1 MRATEFLTE
10 SPLTPANL
18 FDPRHLDWRPAN
30 FLKKI
35 KDGTPFVDKEGNQY
49 FPSESSYQSAEVTIN
64 NLLEK
69 LKEQPNTPLPS
80 MSIQIDKIVT
90 PQGEELPGKAVSV
103 SKFEKADLQTKK
115 GQVTTDVNV
124 QPIGIGIATEPVNQP
139 GTKPKD
145 KVVLTTDE
153 EVKRA
158 LDKNQEIAAG
168 DLYKVILGNKV
179 LDSAGEL
186 GIAIKEVA
194 VQMQE
199 GKVPDLSQYDETT
212 QKKIAIDAGEYLG
225 ILAMVNN
232 IAEFPK
238 RDRFLKFLGS
248 ANFNDLSLIFPGE
261 QNASLSDSYGVQN
274 ASTGHTI
281 MISSKGGKG
290 STASGA
296 APALSGLAPS
306 IQKRK
311 DKIKPGNPLDFINS
325 IIQVKPVTVQ
335 GFAGMNWLHT
345 YYPDLVPPEYEGLLP
360 FYSEDMRQV
369 LKNINTKGAEP
380 MPEKFNSL
388 IQAPSIQQSK
398 GTDGG
403 KLAYVVTKD
412 LVRIINESGLIDNFR
427 KTVLELLDE
436 NFIQIFSRIIGK
448 KLVTKILWPGK
459 VDGNVS
465 LHTKMSPGSPGDA
478 GLSFKV
484 TD

>member
-10 SPLTPANL
+10 SPLTPGNL
-18 FDPRHLDWRPAN
+18 FDPRHLAWRPTN
-30 FLKKI
+30 FLKKVV
-35 KDGTPFVDKEGNQY
+35 DGTPFLDKDGNQY
-49 FPSESSYQSAEVTIN
+49 FPDKTQVDNIATQVY
-64 NLLEK
+64 NLLDT
-69 LKEQPNTPLPS
+69 LKKQPNAPLPS
-80 MSIQIDKIVT
+80 LSLKIEKIVT
-90 PQGEELPGKAVSV
+90 PQGEELPGKVVPV
-103 SKFEKADLQTKK
+103 SKFEKADLQTAK

-124 QPIGIGIATEPVNQP
+124 QPIGIGIATDPVNKP

-153 EVKRA
+153 EIKNA
-158 LDKNQEIAAG
+158 LDAHKEIPAG
-168 DLYKVILGNKV
+168 SLYKTIMDNET
-179 LDSAGEL
+179 LDQAGEL
-186 GIAIKEVA
+186 GVAIKEVA
-194 VQMQE
+194 KQMQE
-199 GKVPDLSQYDETT
+199 KKVPDLSNYDETT

-225 ILAMVNN
+225 ILAMING

-238 RDRFLKFLGS
+238 QDRFLKFLG
-248 ANFNDLSLIFPGE
+248 APDLKGLSLIFPGE

-274 ASTGHTI
+274 AATGHTI

-290 STASGA
+290 STATGA

-311 DKIKPGNPLDFINS
+311 DKIKAGNSLDFINH

-335 GFAGMNWLHT
+335 GFAGMNWLYNH
-345 YYPDLVPPEYEGLLP
+345 YPDLIPEQYEGLLP
-360 FYSEDMRQV
+360 FYSEDMRKV
-369 LKNINTKGAEP
+369 LKNINSKGVEA
-380 MPEKFNSL
+380 MPEKFNKL
-388 IQAPSIQQSK
+388 ISAPSIQQSK

-403 KLAYVVTKD
+403 KLAYVITKD
-412 LVRIINESGLIDNFR
+412 LVNIINSSTLIDKFR

-436 NFIQIFSRIIGK
+436 NFIQIFSRIISK
-448 KLVTKILWPGK
+448 KLVTKVLWPGK
-459 VDGNVS
+459 VDGNVA

>member
-18 FDPRHLDWRPAN
+18 FDPRHLKWRPN
-30 FLKKI
+30 HFLKKI
-35 KDGTPFVDKEGNQY
+35 SSRTPFIDKDGNQY
-49 FPSESSYQSAEVTIN
+49 YPSGTDLNQLMQKIVD
-64 NLLEK
+64 LFEK
-69 LKEQPNTPLPS
+69 LKENPNAPLPS
-80 MSIQIDKIVT
+80 LSVDIEKIIT
-90 PQGEELPGKAVSV
+90 KDGQELPGKLIPV
-103 SKFEKADLQTKK
+103 SKFEKADLQTAK
-115 GQVTTDVNV
+115 GQVTADVNV
-124 QPIGIGIATEPVNQP
+124 QPIGIGIATDPVNKP

-153 EVKRA
+153 EVKNA
-158 LDKNQEIAAG
+158 LDAHKEIIASNLYNVIIANQT
-168 DLYKVILGNKV
+168 
-179 LDSAGEL
+179 LDQAGEL
-186 GIAIKEVA
+186 GVAIKAVA
-194 VQMQE
+194 KQMQE
-199 GKVPDLSQYDETT
+199 GKIPDLKQYDEAT

-232 IAEFPK
+232 LAEFPK
-238 RDRFLKFLGS
+238 QDRFLKFLG
-248 ANFNDLSLIFPGE
+248 ATDFKNLALIFPGE

-306 IQKRK
+306 IQKRIGRIRK
-311 DKIKPGNPLDFINS
+311 GDALDFINS
-325 IIQVKPVTVQ
+325 IIQVKPVAVQ
-335 GFAGMNWLHT
+335 GFAGINWLAT
-345 YYPDLVPPEYEGLLP
+345 YYPDLLPEQYRALTP
-360 FYSEDMRQV
+360 FYSEDVRQI

-380 MPEKFNSL
+380 MPEKFQSL
-388 IQAPSIQQSK
+388 ISSPSIQQSK

-412 LVRIINESGLIDNFR
+412 LVSIINESELINKFR

-436 NFIQIFSRIIGK
+436 NFIQIFSRIVGGK
-448 KLVTKILWPGK
+448 LTTKVLWPGK

>member
-10 SPLTPANL
+10 SPLNPSAL

-30 FLKKI
+30 FLKKL
-35 KDGTPFVDKEGNQY
+35 KDGTPFVDKERNQY
-49 FPSESSYQSAEVTIN
+49 FPNKSSYKTAKLVIDE
-64 NLLEK
+64 LLEK
-69 LKEQPNTPLPS
+69 LKEQPNLPLPS
-80 MSIQIDKIVT
+80 INLVIDKIVT
-90 PQGEELPGKAVSV
+90 PQGEELPGKTVSV

-124 QPIGIGIATEPVNQP
+124 QPIGIGIATDPINKP
-139 GTKPKD
+139 GTKPNH
-145 KVVLTTDE
+145 KVVLSTDE
-153 EVKRA
+153 EIKHA
-158 LDKNQEIAAG
+158 LDAHKEIPASK
-168 DLYKVILGNKV
+168 LYSTIATNKT
-179 LDSAGEL
+179 LDDAGEL
-186 GIAIKEVA
+186 GLAIKEVA
-194 VQMQE
+194 SQME
-199 GKVPDLSQYDETT
+199 NKIIPDLKNYDETT

-232 IAEFPK
+232 IADFPK
-238 RDRFLKFLGS
+238 RDRFLKFLG
-248 ANFNDLSLIFPGE
+248 ATDFGGLALIFPGE
-261 QNASLSDSYGVQN
+261 QNASLQDSYGVQN
-274 ASTGHTI
+274 AGSGHTI

-306 IQKRK
+306 IEKRK
-311 DKIKPGNPLDFINS
+311 SKIKNGNALDFINS

-335 GFAGMNWLHT
+335 GFAGMNWL
-345 YYPDLVPPEYEGLLP
+345 YYNHPNMVPPEYQGLLP
-360 FYSEDMRQV
+360 FISGDMRQV
-369 LKNINTKGAEP
+369 LKNINSKGAEP
-380 MPEKFNSL
+380 MPEQFQPL
-388 IQAPSIQQSK
+388 IQAPSIQSSK

-403 KLAYVVTKD
+403 KFAYVVTKD
-412 LVRIINESGLIDNFR
+412 LVRIINESGLIDSFR

-436 NFIQIFSRIIGK
+436 NFIQIFSRIVGK
-448 KLVTKILWPGK
+448 KLTTTVLWPGK